1 MASGLDSTKTAAQPS
16 HEAIENTSGTV
27 PGLNETAQERMDR
40 EAMELAKRGQNQEH
54 VDAGKIPGSSIF
66 TK

>member
-1 MASGLDSTKTAAQPS
+1 M
-16 HEAIENTSGTV
+16 
-27 PGLNETAQERMDR
+27 NETAQEKLDR
-40 EAMELAKRGQNQEH
+40 EAMEMAKRGQNQEH

>member
-1 MASGLDSTKTAAQPS
+1 
-16 HEAIENTSGTV
+16 V
-27 PGLNETAQERMDR
+27 PGMNETAQEKLDR
-40 EAMELAKRGQNQEH
+40 EAMEMAKRGQNQEH

>member
-1 MASGLDSTKTAAQPS
+1 M
-16 HEAIENTSGTV
+16 
-27 PGLNETAQERMDR
+27 NETAEQRLDR
-40 EAMELAKRGQNQEH
+40 EAMELAKRGQNREH